1 MGDKHRPRRGSLQF
15 WPRNRAKSET
25 PRIRC
30 WADVKEQKI
39 LGFAG
44 YKAGMTHLLL
54 KDNTN
59 STTKGEIINNAVTVI
74 ECPPLKPLCL
84 RFYKKDNTGLNIIS
98 DVYAKNIDKEVLRQT
113 NISKKVAELPKDCY
127 LVRLVVYTQP
137 RLTGFGKKKPDIF
150 EIGLSYDKN
159 DTENLRILLEK
170 EIKISDI
177 FKAGQFVDV
186 HSVTKGKGFQGT
198 VKRFGVTIRQHK
210 SEKTKRGIGSLG
222 PWHPRRV
229 RFTVPQSGKMG
240 YHLRTEY
247 NKQVIMI
254 GNDAS
259 KINVKGGFMHYGNV
273 NNDYVLLK
281 GSVPGPDKRVIIMTE
296 GQRQRKQLIP
306 EIRHVSQ
313 ESKQ

>member
-1 MGDKHRPRRGSLQF
+1 MQF
-15 WPRNRAKSET
+15 WPRKRAKSET
-25 PRIRC
+25 PRIRT
-30 WADVKEQKI
+30 WNYDKKNNVF
-39 LGFAG
+39 GFAG
-44 YKAGMTHLLL
+44 YKAGMTHVLI
-54 KDNTN
+54 KDNSN
-59 STTKGEIINNAVTVI
+59 ATTKGEVISNAVTVI
-74 ECPPLKPLCL
+74 ECPPIKPLCL
-84 RFYKKDNTGLNIIS
+84 RFYKKTDYGTIVVY
-98 DVYAKNIDKEVLRQT
+98 DVYAKNIDKNVLRRT
-113 NISKKVAELPKDCY
+113 RIGKKNIDFPSDYDFA
-127 LVRLVVYTQP
+127 RLVVYTQP
-137 RLTGFGKKKPDIF
+137 GLAGFGKKIPDIF
-150 EIGLSYDKN
+150 EIGIGYGKDDIESTKG
-159 DTENLRILLEK
+159 LLEK
-170 EIKISDI
+170 EIKISDV
-177 FKAGQFVDV
+177 FKQGQYIDV
-186 HSVTKGKGFQGT
+186 HAVTKGKGFQGT

-210 SEKTKRGIGSLG
+210 SEKTKRGIGTLG